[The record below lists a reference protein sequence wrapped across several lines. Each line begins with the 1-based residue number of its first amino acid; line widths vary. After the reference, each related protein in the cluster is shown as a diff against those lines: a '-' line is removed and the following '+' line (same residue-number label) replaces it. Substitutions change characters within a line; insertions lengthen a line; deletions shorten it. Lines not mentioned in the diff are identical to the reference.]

1 MAKVNLG
8 ESYNLYQRIFKTYM
22 TGYWRKFAIS
32 LIAMA
37 IAAAT
42 EPAFASLMKPLIDKG
57 FTDQDKLAMILT
69 PLAVMGIFMVRAAAA
84 YVNETT
90 STWLSGTIVEKMRIE
105 MFRKLLRMPVEYF
118 DNNNSGRMISRI
130 VYDVTQI
137 TDAGF
142 NVITVTVKD
151 GLTIIGLLGLLFYTN
166 WQLTLFCFFTLPF
179 VLVLVRVLS
188 KRLRR
193 LNKNNQ
199 EQYGAMTQVVT
210 EAVQGQKIVKLLDG
224 IEYESERFATSVA
237 LIKNNNVRQ
246 SATSSLNSGVSQ
258 FLVSVALSCI
268 LYFAT
273 TRSRANGF
281 TAGDFISFIT
291 AMIMI
296 MQPMKRITNVTQSL
310 QRGLAS
316 AESVFA
322 FLDEKEEHDTGTKQ
336 IDKVKGN
343 IKIENLTFRYPA
355 SERDI
360 LSQVNLEIKSGETVA
375 LVGSSG
381 SGKTTLANLIPRFY
395 SPEEGS
401 ICLDGESLSEIS
413 LKSLRD
419 QIALVSQEVVLFNDS
434 IYNNISYGSNN
445 QFTKEEVFQAAKLA
459 NAFEFIA
466 ELPQGFD
473 TQIGENGTRLSG
485 GQKQRLAI
493 ARAILKNAPILV
505 LDEATSALDNQSE
518 KLVQEALDRL
528 MTNRTTLVIAHRLS
542 TVQHADKIVVMEQGR
557 IAEIGQHDELL
568 AKNGV
573 YSNLYRIQFQ
583 GVS

>member
-8 ESYNLYQRIFKTYM
+8 ESFRLYKRIYCEYLAPHWK
-22 TGYWRKFAIS
+22 KFS
-32 LIAMA
+32 IALAAMVV
-37 IAAAT
+37 AAAT
-42 EPAFASLMKPLIDKG
+42 EPAFAKLMKPLIDKG
-57 FTDQDKLAMILT
+57 FTEQDSTAMIVT
-69 PLAVMGIFMVRAAAA
+69 PLAVIGVFLIRAIAA

-90 STWLSGTIVEKMRIE
+90 STWLSGTVVEKMRIQL
-105 MFRKLLRMPVEYF
+105 FQKLLKMPVQYYDES
-118 DNNNSGRMISRI
+118 NSGRMISRI
-130 VYDVTQI
+130 VYDATQI
-137 TDAGF
+137 TEAGF
-142 NVITVTVKD
+142 NIITVTVKD
-151 GLTIIGLLGLLFYTN
+151 GLTIIGLLCLLFYIN

-179 VLVLVRVLS
+179 VLILVQVLS
-188 KRLRR
+188 KRLRN

-199 EQYGAMTQVVT
+199 EQYGQMTQVVT

-224 IEYESERFATSVA
+224 HNYETERLAESVL
-237 LIKNNNVRQ
+237 LIKNNAVRQ
-246 SATSSLNSGVSQ
+246 SGTSSLNSGLSQ
-258 FLVSVALSCI
+258 LLVAVALSFI

-281 TAGDFISFIT
+281 TAGDFVSFIT

-322 FLDEKEEHDTGTKQ
+322 FLDEKEELDEGGIK
-336 IDKVKGN
+336 IDSAKGN
-343 IKIENLTFRYPA
+343 IKINNLTFRYPT
-355 SERDI
+355 SERNVLNNI
-360 LSQVNLEIKSGETVA
+360 NLEINSGETVA

-395 SPEEGS
+395 LPQHGLIS
-401 ICLDGESLSEIS
+401 LDGNLLNDIT
-413 LKSLRD
+413 LQSLRD
-419 QIALVSQEVVLFNDS
+419 QIALVSQEVVLFNDTV
-434 IYNNISYGSNN
+434 YNNIAYGSNRR
-445 QFTKEEVFQAAKLA
+445 FERDEVLKAAELA
-459 NAFEFIA
+459 NASEFI
-466 ELPQGFD
+466 EQLPNGFD

-528 MTNRTTLVIAHRLS
+528 MQNRTTIVIAHRLS
-542 TVQHADKIVVMEQGR
+542 TIQHADKIVVMEQGN
-557 IAEIGQHDELL
+557 IVEIGKHDELL
-568 AKNGV
+568 AGNGV
-573 YSNLYRIQFQ
+573 YSNLYNIQFK
-583 GVS
+583 STS

>member
-1 MAKVNLG
+1 MSNVKIG
-8 ESYNLYQRIFKTYM
+8 ESYRLYQRIFKTYM
-22 TGYWRKFAIS
+22 AQYWQKFT
-32 LIAMA
+32 IALVAMVV
-37 IAAAT
+37 AAAT
-42 EPAFASLMKPLIDKG
+42 EPAFARLMKPLIDKG
-57 FTDQDKLAMILT
+57 FTEQDKTAMIVT
-69 PLAVMGIFMVRAAAA
+69 PLAVMGIFLVRAAAS

-90 STWLSGTIVEKMRIE
+90 STWLSGSIVERMRIQ
-105 MFRKLLRMPVEYF
+105 MFRKLLRMPVQYY
-118 DNNNSGRMISRI
+118 DDNNSGRMISRI
-130 VYDVTQI
+130 LYDVTQI
-137 TDAGF
+137 TEAGF

-179 VLVLVRVLS
+179 VLVLVKVLS
-188 KRLRR
+188 KRLRK
-193 LNKNNQ
+193 LNKHNQ
-199 EQYGAMTQVVT
+199 EQYGQMTQIVT

-224 IEYESERFATSVA
+224 HTYETERLSASVK
-237 LIKNNNVRQ
+237 LIKENAVRQ

-258 FLVSVALSCI
+258 FLVSIALSCI

-273 TRSRANGF
+273 TRSRINGF

-296 MQPMKRITNVTQSL
+296 LQPMKRITNVTQSL

-316 AESVFA
+316 ADSVFE
-322 FLDEKEEHDTGTKQ
+322 FLDEKEEVDSGSIEIAHAS
-336 IDKVKGN
+336 GN
-343 IKIENLTFRYPA
+343 IEIQNLTFRYPT

-360 LSQVNLEIKSGETVA
+360 LSNINLQIKAGETVA

-395 SPEEGS
+395 TSLNGQ
-401 ICLDGESLSEIS
+401 ITLDGCLLNDIT
-413 LKSLRD
+413 LQSLRD

-434 IYNNISYGSNN
+434 VYNNISYGSNRRY
-445 QFTKEEVFQAAKLA
+445 TKDEVLNAAKLA
-459 NAFEFIA
+459 NALEFIA
-466 ELPQGFD
+466 QLPQGFD

-528 MTNRTTLVIAHRLS
+528 MQNRTTIVIAHRLS
-542 TVQHADKIVVMEQGR
+542 TIQHADKIVVMEQGKV
-557 IAEIGQHDELL
+557 AEVGKHEELL
-568 AKNGV
+568 AQNGV
-573 YSNLYRIQFQ
+573 YAHLYNIQFKA
-583 GVS
+583 